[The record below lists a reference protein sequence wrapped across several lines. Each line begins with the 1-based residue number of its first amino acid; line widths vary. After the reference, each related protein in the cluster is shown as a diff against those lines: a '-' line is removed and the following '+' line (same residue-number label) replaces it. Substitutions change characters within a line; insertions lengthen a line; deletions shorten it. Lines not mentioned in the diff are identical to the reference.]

1 MATADGVTDAV
12 EDVDGGRRERER
24 RVQARVDYN
33 PGGRRAGMRRGQKRW
48 RAGEAEE
55 VRTGAKRK
63 QTVLTPAHVAVSPLT
78 VTRMVGG
85 RYDWLD
91 GVGTRTPT
99 GRCTIGKRAE
109 MGHIRKNLLP
119 VERFSQFLL
128 PRCYLAPFSNA
139 HLFGF
144 LVS

>member
-1 MATADGVTDAV
+1 MCNERHGARGLGRQGDGHAGAGGRAATTGGATDAV

-48 RAGEAEE
+48 RAGETEE

-63 QTVLTPAHVAVSPLT
+63 QTALTPAHVAVSPLT

-91 GVGTRTPT
+91 GALA
-99 GRCTIGKRAE
+99 KR
-109 MGHIRKNLLP
+109 R
-119 VERFSQFLL
+119 R
-128 PRCYLAPFSNA
+128 RLAPDDGRI
-139 HLFGF
+139 HDPG
-144 LVS
+144 